1 MLDDEKL
8 ERAFKNTLNGS
19 KDSIDLFAHLI
30 EKSGCFRQG
39 LAKDER
45 TENYNRGYGDFGLYI
60 RSLFLQYAP
69 ETYLEIITRGVNEND
84 SRTDT

>member
-8 ERAFKNTLNGS
+8 EEAFKNTLNGS
-19 KDSIDLFAHLI
+19 KSAIDLFWHLI
-30 EKSGCFRQG
+30 EKSACFRQG

-45 TENYNRGYGDFGLYI
+45 TEIYNRGYGDFGLYI

-69 ETYLEIITRGVNEND
+69 DTYLEIIKKGVEKND
-84 SRTDT
+84 RIEH

>member
-1 MLDDEKL
+1 MLDDEHLK
-8 ERAFKNTLNGS
+8 EAFTNAITSS
-19 KDSIDLFAHLI
+19 KYTEELLMHLI

-39 LAKDER
+39 LAKDDR

-69 ETYLEIITRGVNEND
+69 KTYLELIERTNEND
-84 SRTDT
+84 TRD

>member
-8 ERAFKNTLNGS
+8 KEAFNNTINGS
-19 KDSIDLFAHLI
+19 KDSINLFAHLI
-30 EKSGCFRQG
+30 EKSACFRQG

-69 ETYLEIITRGVNEND
+69 ERYLEIIERGVKEND
-84 SRTDT
+84 RTSD